1 MRRQAASF
9 DIHGLPRIET
19 FEDLAVHARLSGR
32 QLWWL
37 LFAGHKA
44 YTTFRIAKKTGGF
57 RPIAHPIRMLRSTQR
72 WILRSI
78 LDKLHTTPSSYGFER
93 GSKLRY
99 HAEQHRGARAIL
111 TVDIENFFSSISMA
125 QVTQVFRVAGYPSPA
140 ASMLARLCTCMGAL
154 PQGAPSSPRLANLV
168 CFRMDRRL
176 AQFAERR
183 GIVYTR
189 YADDLSF
196 SSSCVRVLAR
206 ARPFISHIVH
216 DAGFRLNRRKSR
228 LVGPRS
234 RKTITGLV
242 LASETVG
249 IGRQQ
254 LRELRARIHRAHTGR
269 DTLSL
274 DAIQGWLD
282 YVSDAD
288 PARYRILV
296 RYIERLRANA
306 TASGL
311 ERLRV
316 RADID

>member
-1 MRRQAASF
+1 
-9 DIHGLPRIET
+9 
-19 FEDLAVHARLSGR
+19 
-32 QLWWL
+32 
-37 LFAGHKA
+37 
-44 YTTFRIAKKTGGF
+44 
-57 RPIAHPIRMLRSTQR
+57 
-72 WILRSI
+72 
-78 LDKLHTTPSSYGFER
+78 
-93 GSKLRY
+93 
-99 HAEQHRGARAIL
+99 
-111 TVDIENFFSSISMA
+111 
-125 QVTQVFRVAGYPSPA
+125 
-140 ASMLARLCTCMGAL
+140 MGAL

-288 PARYRILV
+288 LARYRILV

-311 ERLRV
+311 KRLRV